1 MHPDIVKVELETV
14 PNFVRNLFQYFKK
27 AGLSHVVIF
36 GGAIRDIDC
45 SSAWKHEIPVKD
57 YDIRIWS
64 ELDETFVADKIASA
78 LHVPYQVVKSKGTQ
92 RVRYQ
97 FQFLGVELDV
107 SIRLPQTKEGVDTVS
122 LMVEDRVMDADA
134 ALSSIVMTPSLE
146 CFARKEYLTDRD
158 QKILT
163 FYYTGNEERL
173 ASYLKRMTKK
183 FSQCREYRILRKT

>member
-1 MHPDIVKVELETV
+1 MHADIVPIELTAV
-14 PNFVRNLFQYFKK
+14 PNFVKNLFFLFKK
-27 AGLSHVVIF
+27 AGIPHVVIF

-45 SSAWKHEIPVKD
+45 AAAWEQDIAIKD
-57 YDIRIWS
+57 YDIRIWADS
-64 ELDETFVADKIASA
+64 DEIDVADRLAAA
-78 LHVPYQVVKSKGTQ
+78 LHVPYQIVKSKGTQ

-97 FQFLGVELDV
+97 FHYLGVELDV
-107 SIRLPQTKEGVDTVS
+107 SIRLPQSKDGVDTIT

-134 ALSSIVMTPSLE
+134 ALSSIVMTPALT
-146 CFARKEYLTDRD
+146 CFARKEYPVDRD

-183 FSQCREYRILRKT
+183 FSQCREYRILRKV